1 MTEPT
6 LFLGDCLF
14 LMKDMSDN
22 SIDTIITDPP
32 YGLHFMGKKWDYEVP
47 SVEVFT
53 EMLRI
58 AKCGATLLCFGGTR
72 TWHRIAVNI
81 EDAGWEIR
89 DTLMWLYGS
98 GFPKSLDI
106 GKAID
111 KLQGNERKTYLKPIA
126 YPDSD
131 TWGIPNHN
139 SKGNDI
145 GFETQGTGTRK
156 DMDGKGNQ
164 IKTKGTSAFE
174 GYGTALKPAFEPI
187 IMAMKPNEGTFAENA
202 LKYGV
207 AGLNIDGSRIG
218 TNEELGRQQKEGPLP
233 PKYGFNNNH
242 MGNRF
247 QNGNPQGR
255 FPANLL
261 LDEEAAKLLDEQSG
275 IVKTGTNP
283 CRKDGTLNSGG
294 IFGAGIEKTPNV
306 NIYTDKGGAS
316 RFFYTAK
323 ASKSERNAGCEGLPL
338 GEPPASARS
347 KPAEGRDNPLG
358 EPRANHHPTVKPLA
372 LMEYLCTLTKTPT
385 DGIVLDPYMGSGTTG
400 MACKKVGR
408 PFIGIEISEEYIE
421 IAKRR
426 IGAVEVIVEKS
437 NPQQV
442 MDLGI

>member
-1 MTEPT
+1 MAEPT

-14 LMKDMSDN
+14 LMKGMDEN

-32 YGLHFMGKKWDYEVP
+32 YGLRFMGKKWDYEVP

-98 GFPKSLDI
+98 GFPKSLNI
-106 GKAID
+106 ALAID
-111 KLQGNERKTYLKPIA
+111 KQSGAIGNRGKAFRTAGAGDREDIQDKNGVAGMA
-126 YPDSD
+126 YTTPQ
-131 TWGIPNHN
+131 TPEAQLW
-139 SKGNDI
+139 
-145 GFETQGTGTRK
+145 
-156 DMDGKGNQ
+156 
-164 IKTKGTSAFE
+164 E

-218 TNEELGRQQKEGPLP
+218 YQSEEDRNSAKPAGRITGGIQRFADQQTQRQDLGIQANVNL
-233 PKYGFNNNH
+233 
-242 MGNRF
+242 
-247 QNGNPQGR
+247 GR

-261 LDEEAAKLLDEQSG
+261 LDDEVTTEEW
-275 IVKTGTNP
+275 
-283 CRKDGTLNSGG
+283 
-294 IFGAGIEKTPNV
+294 
-306 NIYTDKGGAS
+306 S

-323 ASKSERNAGCEGLPL
+323 ASKSERNAGCEGLDNEKFTAGNYSQSPVCKTCDKTL
-338 GEPPASARS
+338 NGSNDHSKCSGEVYYREMIS
-347 KPAEGRDNPLG
+347 KQTHN
-358 EPRANHHPTVKPLA
+358 NHPTVKPLA

-385 DGIVLDPYMGSGTTG
+385 GGIVLDPYMGSGTTG

-408 PFIGIEISEEYIE
+408 PFIGIEISEEYLE

-426 IGAVEVIVEKS
+426 IEAVEVMVEEL
-437 NPQQV
+437 NPQTV